1 MSFIQGT
8 VLYYLN
14 KGGWVTWVLFLI
26 SIVAVAIIIERFI
39 VLYKAKIDVNE
50 FLGKVRSLLLED
62 NVDDAVVVCEQ
73 YGGPVPSIFKAGLL
87 RYSQGRSRSDIEKVV
102 ENAAVHELSR
112 LEKRLGILAS
122 ITNVAPMLG
131 FLGTVVGMIQSFE
144 VIARE
149 GLEDPTKVAAGIS
162 LALITTAGGLIVAVL
177 TLPFYNF
184 FTTKIGAFVQ
194 EMETSAN
201 FLFETFEEVKE
212 FATTGSTGGKKK
224 TGSAPA
230 PPESR

>member
-8 VLYYLN
+8 LLYYLD
-14 KGGWVTWVLFLI
+14 KGGWITWVLFLI
-26 SIVAVAIIIERFI
+26 SIVSVSLIVERFI
-39 VLYKAKIDVNE
+39 VLHKAKIDVNE
-50 FLGKVRSLLLED
+50 FLSKVRSLLLEE
-62 NVDDAVVVCEQ
+62 NVDDAVAVCEE
-73 YGGPVPSIFKAGLL
+73 YRGPVPSIFKAGLL

-131 FLGTVVGMIQSFE
+131 FLGTVAGMIKSFK
-144 VIARE
+144 VIGE
-149 GLEDPTKVAAGIS
+149 KGLDDPALVAEGIS
-162 LALITTAGGLIVAVL
+162 LALITTAAGLIVAVF
-177 TLPFYNF
+177 TLPFYNY
-184 FTTKIGAFVQ
+184 FTTKIGAIVQ

-212 FATTGSTGGKKK
+212 FSSKGGGRGAK
-224 TGSAPA
+224 TPA
-230 PPESR
+230 GPAEPQ

>member
-8 VLYYLN
+8 ILYYLD
-14 KGGWVTWVLFLI
+14 KGGWITWVLFLI
-26 SIVAVAIIIERFI
+26 SIVSVGLIIERFV
-39 VLYKAKIDVNE
+39 VLHKAKIDVNE
-50 FLGKVRSLLLED
+50 FLSKVRSLLLEE
-62 NVDDAVVVCEQ
+62 NVDDAVAVCEE

-112 LEKRLGILAS
+112 LEKRLGIMAS

-131 FLGTVVGMIQSFE
+131 FLGTVVGMIASFK
-144 VIARE
+144 VIGE
-149 GLEDPTKVAAGIS
+149 KGLDDPALVAEGIS
-162 LALITTAGGLIVAVL
+162 LALITTAGGLIVAVF
-177 TLPFYNF
+177 TLPFYNY

-201 FLFETFEEVKE
+201 FLFETFDEVKE
-212 FATTGSTGGKKK
+212 FSSEPRAAAAPLDKK
-224 TGSAPA
+224 
-230 PPESR
+230 